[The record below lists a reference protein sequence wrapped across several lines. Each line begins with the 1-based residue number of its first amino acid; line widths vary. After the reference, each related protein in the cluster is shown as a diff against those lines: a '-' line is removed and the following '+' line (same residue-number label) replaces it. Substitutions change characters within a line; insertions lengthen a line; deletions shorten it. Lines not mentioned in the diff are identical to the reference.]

1 MNKELDKAI
10 KLYNQSRE
18 ILEIILIDKFIKHTQ
33 YYWIKKGIGSAT
45 IQKLKNN
52 IEEMQ
57 ITTLINLI
65 QRMEQLENE

>member
-1 MNKELDKAI
+1 MNKDLDKAI

-18 ILEIILIDKFIKHTQ
+18 ILEIILIGKFIKHTQ

-45 IQKLKNN
+45 VQKLKNN

-57 ITTLINLI
+57 ITTLINI
-65 QRMEQLENE
+65 IKRMEELEDE

>member
-10 KLYNQSRE
+10 RLYNQSRE

>member
-10 KLYNQSRE
+10 KLYNQSRK

-65 QRMEQLENE
+65 QRMEQLDNE

>member
-65 QRMEQLENE
+65 QKMEQLENE

>member
-65 QRMEQLENE
+65 QRMEQLDNE